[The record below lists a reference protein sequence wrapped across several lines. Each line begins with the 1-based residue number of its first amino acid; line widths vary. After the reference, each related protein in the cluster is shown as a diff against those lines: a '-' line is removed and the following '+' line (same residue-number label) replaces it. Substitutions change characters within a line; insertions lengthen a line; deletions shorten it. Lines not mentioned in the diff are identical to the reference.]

1 VEKKN
6 RGREKEHHLVEEEER
21 RRQGTDKAEGVD
33 EDWDGAASERRK
45 EGDASDKRT
54 EEKEVRR

>member
-21 RRQGTDKAEGVD
+21 RH
-33 EDWDGAASERRK
+33 
-45 EGDASDKRT
+45 
-54 EEKEVRR
+54 